1 MFCDYDNIF
10 FEADD
15 VDECA
20 MRLKNI
26 FSSGVKEVFETWIYD
41 LGEGIK
47 QIFKSGGPLFLFA
60 KNRIIDLLAYL

>member
-1 MFCDYDNIF
+1 MFCDYDTIF
-10 FEADD
+10 SEADD

-41 LGEGIK
+41 LGEANK
-47 QIFKSGGPLFLFA
+47 ANF
-60 KNRIIDLLAYL
+60 

>member
-1 MFCDYDNIF
+1 MFCEYDTIF

-41 LGEGIK
+41 LGEANK
-47 QIFKSGGPLFLFA
+47 ANFLKAGDRFFCLQ
-60 KNRIIDLLAYL
+60 KIG

>member
-26 FSSGVKEVFETWIYD
+26 FSSVVKDVFETWIYD
-41 LGEGIK
+41 LGEANK
-47 QIFKSGGPLFLFA
+47 ANF
-60 KNRIIDLLAYL
+60 

>member
-1 MFCDYDNIF
+1 MDNLEIAEDFFRRVAEKMFCDYDNIF

-41 LGEGIK
+41 LGEANK
-47 QIFKSGGPLFLFA
+47 ANF
-60 KNRIIDLLAYL
+60 